1 MTVSCRRI
9 IGCLCVSG
17 VICMTAGVAVTN
29 ADSAQAIAFAGVQI
43 QAAGSVGTGP
53 VIVAIA
59 PPRQTGSTIRTV
71 PISTTSNIGFGDVA
85 AAVAASDASAAVVA
99 ASNGGRGNA
108 AVAASPAARPFNDQ
122 RMVPM
127 QIGQSSAVAVAGA
140 PNQTYAVILP
150 QRTVYAN
157 SGAIVSM
164 TGFQHNAGATP
175 SLNAGGADTFSIGAT
190 VEIQQMIEAA
200 LVQSAPTDGAGGAII
215 GGTDGGTSPAAAI
228 DLKRRILLQAFAPR
242 SPFVNIVV
250 SYN

>member
-1 MTVSCRRI
+1 MMVSCRRI
-9 IGCLCVSG
+9 FGCLCVSS
-17 VICMTAGVAVTN
+17 VISMTVGVAVTN
-29 ADSAQAIAFAGVQI
+29 ADSAQATAFAGVQI
-43 QAAGSVGTGP
+43 QAAGSVGTSP
-53 VIVAIA
+53 ATVTTTR
-59 PPRQTGSTIRTV
+59 PRQTSSTIRNV

-85 AAVAASDASAAVVA
+85 TAAAASDTNDAIIA
-99 ASNGGRGNA
+99 ASEGGDGNA
-108 AVAASPAARPFNDQ
+108 ASSAARPFRNR

-164 TGFQHNAGATP
+164 TEFQHNAGATP

-200 LVQSAPTDGAGGAII
+200 LIQNTPTGGAGGAII
-215 GGTDGGTSPAAAI
+215 GGTDGGTSSATTI
-228 DLKRRILLQAFAPR
+228 DRKRRILLQAFAPR

>member
-1 MTVSCRRI
+1 MTASCWRI

-17 VICMTAGVAVTN
+17 VIYMAAGVAMTN
-29 ADSAQAIAFAGVQI
+29 ADSAQATAFAGVQI
-43 QAAGSVGTGP
+43 QAAGSVGTSP
-53 VIVAIA
+53 AIVATA
-59 PPRQTGSTIRTV
+59 RPRQTNTTIRNV

-85 AAVAASDASAAVVA
+85 AAAAASDTNAAIVAASS
-99 ASNGGRGNA
+99 GGGGNA
-108 AVAASPAARPFNDQ
+108 TSSAARPFRDQ

-127 QIGQSSAVAVAGA
+127 QIGQSAAVAVAGA

-200 LVQSAPTDGAGGAII
+200 LVQSAPTNAAGGAII

-228 DLKRRILLQAFAPR
+228 DRKRRILLQAFAPR

>member
-1 MTVSCRRI
+1 MTASCWRI

-17 VICMTAGVAVTN
+17 VIYMAAGVAMTN
-29 ADSAQAIAFAGVQI
+29 ADSAQATAFAGVQI
-43 QAAGSVGTGP
+43 QAAGSVGTSP
-53 VIVAIA
+53 AIVATA
-59 PPRQTGSTIRTV
+59 RPRQTNTTIRNV

-85 AAVAASDASAAVVA
+85 AAAAASDTNAAIVAASS
-99 ASNGGRGNA
+99 GGGGNA
-108 AVAASPAARPFNDQ
+108 TSSAARPFRDQ

-127 QIGQSSAVAVAGA
+127 QIGQSAAVAVAGA

-175 SLNAGGADTFSIGAT
+175 SLT

-200 LVQSAPTDGAGGAII
+200 LVQSAPTNAAGGAII

-228 DLKRRILLQAFAPR
+228 DRKRRILLQAFAPR